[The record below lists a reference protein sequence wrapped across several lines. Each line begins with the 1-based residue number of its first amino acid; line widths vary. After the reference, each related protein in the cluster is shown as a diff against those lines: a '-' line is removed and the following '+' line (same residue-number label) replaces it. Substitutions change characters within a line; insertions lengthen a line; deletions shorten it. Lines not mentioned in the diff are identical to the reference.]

1 MACTPPLTHWASFI
15 MHGGDH
21 ECQWVNTPKVALNQ
35 WGVGIS
41 RKTFQCSSLSEGPVR
56 LSPGAHC
63 GNTFT
68 DAHLGVPCLTSSLPH
83 RTSWDQLPNKPS
95 GLKSLSRL
103 CFERNSSKSGN
114 LNHWQKLPRVGKQG
128 SLVCSIHSGSWVIR
142 QVLSYFNLV
151 LAPHWQ
157 HHSHSRMSL
166 AGFPSTVKH
175 GVPTQ

>member
-1 MACTPPLTHWASFI
+1 MACIPPLTHWASFI
-15 MHGGDH
+15 MHGADN

-68 DAHLGVPCLTSSLPH
+68 DAHLGAPCLTSSLPH

-95 GLKSLSRL
+95 GFKSLSRL

-114 LNHWQKLPRVGKQG
+114 LNHWQKLPRAASKGALSVA
-128 SLVCSIHSGSWVIR
+128 ST
-142 QVLSYFNLV
+142 QVLGLFSRSFPILIWFLPLTDN
-151 LAPHWQ
+151 

-166 AGFPSTVKH
+166 AGFPSAVKH
-175 GVPTQ
+175 RVPTQ